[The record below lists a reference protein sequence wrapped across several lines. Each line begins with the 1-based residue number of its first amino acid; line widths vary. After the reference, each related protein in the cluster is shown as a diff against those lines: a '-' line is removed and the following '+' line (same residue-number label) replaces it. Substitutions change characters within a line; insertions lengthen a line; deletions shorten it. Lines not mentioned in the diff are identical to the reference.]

1 VVCRPARR
9 NQLNAPWF
17 DARAAHLD
25 PRRADHEFRQQQF
38 IVIGLAV
45 DLFIWAMVRSAIAIE
60 EQRLHSGADAPAPD
74 PGPTEAVAT

>member
-1 VVCRPARR
+1 M
-9 NQLNAPWF
+9 
-17 DARAAHLD
+17 
-25 PRRADHEFRQQQF
+25 
-38 IVIGLAV
+38 IGLAV